1 MQLPW
6 KEGHRELP
14 SNYATCKTRL
24 KSLLGRLRNEPEIL
38 REYDKVIREQLKA
51 GVIERVY
58 QSDEG
63 GKVHYLPHQ
72 AVIRKE
78 AETTKLRVMFDALSK
93 EGKRG
98 TSLNDCLHVGPPLT
112 PLLYDILLRFR
123 ENRIG
128 IVGDIKKAFLNIEV
142 DEKDRDCLRFLWI
155 EDPFDDNSRIV
166 IFRFCRVV
174 FGVNCSP
181 FLLDG
186 TLRTHLQKY
195 KHDDP
200 VFVAKILRSLYVD
213 DLVSGGKNKEEVKG
227 LYDHASKR
235 LAEGGFKLRKWHTN
249 DKEIS
254 RLISENESSKSD
266 QNSANKEAESDSYAK
281 ETLGTQSQ
289 IKGHKVLGLEWDC
302 DKDTLRFDLEKLS
315 QTAVKLH
322 PTKRNIL
329 STLAG
334 LFDPLG
340 IISPI
345 TVSMKALFQEL
356 CVEKLG
362 WDDELNEGHK
372 ERWDSWVKD
381 LVKTKVITFNRCLYY
396 NIQENVLASYL
407 HGFGDASNLAYCAVV
422 CFVYES
428 GTGTYVK
435 MLTSKTRVAPLK
447 PLTIPRLELMSARIL
462 ASLVDKVKKA
472 LEDQV

>member
-1 MQLPW
+1 
-6 KEGHRELP
+6 
-14 SNYATCKTRL
+14 
-24 KSLLGRLRNEPEIL
+24 
-38 REYDKVIREQLKA
+38 
-51 GVIERVY
+51 
-58 QSDEG
+58 
-63 GKVHYLPHQ
+63 
-72 AVIRKE
+72 
-78 AETTKLRVMFDALSK
+78 MFDALSK

-123 ENRIG
+123 EDRIG
-128 IVGDIKKAFLNIEV
+128 IVADIEKAFLNIEV
-142 DEKDRDCLRFLWI
+142 DEKDRDCLRFLWV

-181 FLLDG
+181 FLLNG

-195 KHDDP
+195 EHDDP
-200 VFVAKILRSLYVD
+200 EFVAKILRSLYVD
-213 DLVSGGKNKEEVKG
+213 DLVSGSKNKEEVKG

-302 DKDTLRFDLEKLS
+302 DKDTLRFDPEKLS

-356 CVEKLG
+356 SVEKLG

-381 LVKTKVITFNRCLYY
+381 LVKTKVIPST
-396 NIQENVLASYL
+396 
-407 HGFGDASNLAYCAVV
+407 GV
-422 CFVYES
+422 CI
-428 GTGTYVK
+428 TI
-435 MLTSKTRVAPLK
+435 SKR
-447 PLTIPRLELMSARIL
+447 MC
-462 ASLVDKVKKA
+462 
-472 LEDQV
+472 